1 MMTTIHTQEQ
11 LKIALKI
18 SETHGRAYAR
28 ESYNTPYHCK
38 KQKEPGFL
46 AISVSPKKVKEAVRV
61 YEIFLC
67 RMIQEGYTVD
77 LESSTSYRKPSSAIV
92 VDGKAFSIRVKEK
105 YAYQPGSGG
114 IWTSQTS
121 APTGVLTLEV
131 YGIGSDKPARVL
143 TASNDAEWE
152 MKANDIIPY
161 LKDAVEQDKI
171 RSKESKKYWKQREK
185 EERIMK
191 ERVRMRQERAEKAKS
206 IIEDIRLFER
216 AETMRKF
223 CDIAAQR
230 TQSEEYKQA
239 IEVARSVADWID
251 PTTDYTDP
259 ILAKKYDVSDFI

>member
-28 ESYNTPYHCK
+28 ESYNTPWHHK
-38 KQKEPGFL
+38 RQIEPGYL
-46 AISVSPKKVKEAVRV
+46 AISVSPKKVKDAVRV
-61 YEIFLC
+61 YDIFLS

-77 LESSTSYRKPSSAIV
+77 LESATSARKPSSAIIV
-92 VDGKAFSIRVKEK
+92 EGKAFSIRVKEK
-105 YAYQPGSGG
+105 YAYLPGTGG

-161 LKDAVEQDKI
+161 LKAAVEQDKI

-191 ERVRMRQERAEKAKS
+191 ERVRIRQKRAEKAKS

-239 IEVARSVADWID
+239 IDVARSVADWID
-251 PTTDYTDP
+251 PTTDYVDE
-259 ILAKKYDVSDFI
+259 ILAERYKATDFM